1 MDLFRQEVI
10 KYKRGDYLGE
20 MRLEPPRM
28 GWFYFACALAAMAAV
43 ALIIALGTFTRSTSV
58 QGRLVPQQGV
68 ASISTPAS
76 GGTITRIFVDEG
88 QKVRKGD
95 SLIHISDSQSSVALG
110 DTAEIVSSELGK
122 KVGEINVLIGVREQ
136 RARSMQ
142 IETQEK
148 IALLRSRRAH
158 LAQQAATHETRYELA
173 NDIYKRWSDHASSV
187 VSGYQVSQQHD
198 QVLQLRAQLEAFRDQ
213 RLQLDEE
220 LAQAEAALRMIPADL
235 LKDVAELKIQLSDV
249 TQLIATS
256 ERSRGI
262 VLRATQN
269 GTVSTV
275 LVKEGQFADP
285 SKLLLTVVPEQER
298 LLAEVWVP
306 GNVIAQ
312 LKPGTPVD
320 LRYDASAGGIGGW
333 VTGKVH
339 ELGAIALSPTELS
352 RVLGNEQKTAAY
364 RVTVEIP
371 SQDIDLGFGRLAK
384 LKPGMSL
391 TARIALNSTDLWNM
405 LFKSQGRSINSQG
418 NGNG

>member
-1 MDLFRQEVI
+1 
-10 KYKRGDYLGE
+10 
-20 MRLEPPRM
+20 M
-28 GWFYFACALAAMAAV
+28 GGVYFVCATTAMAAV

-58 QGRLVPQQGV
+58 QGRLVSQQGV

-95 SLIHISDSQSSVALG
+95 ALIHISDSQSSVALG

-122 KVGEINVLIGVREQ
+122 KAGEINVLIGAREQ

-148 IALLRSRRAH
+148 IALLRSRREH

-187 VSGYQVSQQHD
+187 VSGYQISQQHD

-213 RLQLDEE
+213 RLQLDAE

-235 LKDVAELKIQLSDV
+235 LKDVAELKMQLSDV

-256 ERSRGI
+256 EKSRGI

-312 LKPGTPVD
+312 LKPGAPVD
-320 LRYDASAGGIGGW
+320 LRYDASAGGVGGW

-364 RVTVEIP
+364 RVTVDIP
-371 SQDIDLGFGRLAK
+371 SQDIDVGFGRLAK

-391 TARIALNSTDLWNM
+391 TARIALNRSGLWNM
-405 LFKSQGRSINSQG
+405 LFKSQGRSINTQGTG
-418 NGNG
+418 NG